1 MNHFSSLLEQKVTL
15 QYRLPV
21 KIQGRNTILNKT
33 IKQESIL
40 TMQEVSIDISYSIF
54 CILFPLVLKNYS
66 IRFLN
71 VLGILIYQFNF
82 QKKLY

>member
-1 MNHFSSLLEQKVTL
+1 MNHFSSLLEQKVT
-15 QYRLPV
+15 LPV

-40 TMQEVSIDISYSIF
+40 TMQEFSIDISYSIF
-54 CILFPLVLKNYS
+54 CIFFPLVLNNYS
-66 IRFLN
+66 IRFLI

-82 QKKLY
+82 KKKLY